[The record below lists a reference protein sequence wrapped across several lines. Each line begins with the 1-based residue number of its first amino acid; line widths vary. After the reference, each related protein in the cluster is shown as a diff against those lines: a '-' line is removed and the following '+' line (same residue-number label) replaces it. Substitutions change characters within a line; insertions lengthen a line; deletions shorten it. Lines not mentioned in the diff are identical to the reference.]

1 MASSLRGDQEF
12 AFGAAHSEATRQ
24 TERDV
29 GVRAAACRNRRLCT
43 NLTFANWQASSIGGS
58 G

>member
-12 AFGAAHSEATRQ
+12 AFGAAHSEATVKPSAM
-24 TERDV
+24 E
-29 GVRAAACRNRRLCT
+29 CRGGLPNRRLCT
-43 NLTFANWQASSIGGS
+43 NLTFACWQASSIGGS